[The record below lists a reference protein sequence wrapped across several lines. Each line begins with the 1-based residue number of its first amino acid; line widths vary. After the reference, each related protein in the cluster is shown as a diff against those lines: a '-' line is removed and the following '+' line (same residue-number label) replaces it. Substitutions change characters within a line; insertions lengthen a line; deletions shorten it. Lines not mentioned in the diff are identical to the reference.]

1 VIVYGDTNS
10 TLAAALSAKKVK
22 SKLIHIEAGLR
33 SFDSGMIEERN
44 RIHTDSISDYLFAPT
59 VLNRTFLE
67 YEGITTNIFVT
78 GNLIVDVCRKFS
90 RNAIL
95 NGDYPSQYVLL
106 TLHRA
111 ESVDNPVTLR
121 ALSKYIA
128 AINYD
133 VVFPIHPRTRT
144 NFMRYNISIP
154 KNLKMVEP
162 VGYVDFIAL
171 LKNSLVVLTDSGGVQ
186 EEAVIL
192 RKPCI
197 TLRTST
203 ERQEKKQY

>member
-1 VIVYGDTNS
+1 MVLYQCQYSSIK
-10 TLAAALSAKKVK
+10 AAFGLSKFRLGKRYIRLK
-22 SKLIHIEAGLR
+22 RKLIHIEAGLR

-59 VLNRTFLE
+59 VLNRTFLQ
-67 YEGITTNIFVT
+67 YEEITINVFVT

-90 RNAIL
+90 RNTVL
-95 NGDYPSQYVLL
+95 KVDHPSQYVLL
-106 TLHRA
+106 TLHRP
-111 ESVDNPVTLR
+111 ESVDNPSTLR
-121 ALSKYIA
+121 TLSKYIA

-133 VVFPIHPRTRT
+133 VIFPVHPRTRN

-171 LKNSLVVLTDSGGVQ
+171 LKNSLVVLTDSGGV
-186 EEAVIL
+186 
-192 RKPCI
+192 KDYND
-197 TLRTST
+197 ST
-203 ERQEKKQY
+203 QV